1 MIFCTHLF
9 KREVL
14 RGFLQLYS
22 YLFAISDIQFARY
35 FFSKLVKALLRFR
48 TCVILGVLTI
58 FVGKPEIL
66 VGKSN
71 GSRHSVWEASE
82 NMGCDFRRCNFST
95 LLRLFS

>member
-1 MIFCTHLF
+1 MTGKKGIKCDYSCF
-9 KREVL
+9 E
-14 RGFLQLYS
+14 LQ
-22 YLFAISDIQFARY
+22 
-35 FFSKLVKALLRFR
+35 LLRFR

-71 GSRHSVWEASE
+71 GSRYSVWEASE
-82 NMGCDFRRCNFST
+82 HMGCDFRRCNFST